1 MSILQSSSGI
11 VDVQQQR
18 LNADALSTELWPG
31 RLGTNTAVLLISSLL
46 MAFAVRAAKLDQKR
60 MLTDLRSQ
68 SRSRKRT

>member
-18 LNADALSTELWPG
+18 LNAGALSTELWPG

-60 MLTDLRSQ
+60 MLTGLRSQ